1 MTRWKKYKKN
11 DKSTKTRQQE
21 NKKANGKSTKIMM
34 CHHLYPFAVETRQIL
49 HGPGDSLSTSERSDV
64 LQILEVQKYQNIFQN
79 NRDVT
84 EVQYK
89 FLYAQGL

>member
-1 MTRWKKYKKN
+1 MKKYKKTREQENKKTN
-11 DKSTKTRQQE
+11 DKSTKRL
-21 NKKANGKSTKIMM
+21 M

-49 HGPGDSLSTSERSDV
+49 HGPGDSLPTSERSDV